1 MVGKLLDKIGA
12 KPIMVVG
19 GAITAVEMLL
29 LSYASKT
36 YIFGFSLVLIGVGNA
51 SIVGN
56 ALYYIFLDETEKSDR
71 ASGQALLN
79 ILLNTGSLLGGAILA
94 SALDFSALGVKS
106 FKNVYFYLA
115 IVYII
120 LTIISLGLKR
130 KSSVE

>member
-71 ASGQALLN
+71 ASVQALLN
-79 ILLNTGSLLGGAILA
+79 ILLNTGSLLGGQ
-94 SALDFSALGVKS
+94 
-106 FKNVYFYLA
+106 Y
-115 IVYII
+115 
-120 LTIISLGLKR
+120 
-130 KSSVE
+130 